1 MRLSTFLLWGLIALV
16 LLTCVESSPARS
28 SRSRSSSSS
37 SSRPAGRARS
47 FGVPRRIFVSR
58 PAPNIVINRPQPHPM
73 VAHPNI
79 LVRSPVRPA
88 FAAPVFRTRTN
99 TVYVPVA
106 SAPTTVT
113 NYVDPTTGQ
122 IMEQVVET
130 PSTSLWASLVTAFII
145 LALVIFCIVMAC
157 MMKNHR

>member
-37 SSRPAGRARS
+37 SSRPARPARN
-47 FGVPRRIFVSR
+47 FGAPRRIFVSR

-79 LVRSPVRPA
+79 LVRSPVRP
-88 FAAPVFRTRTN
+88 APVFRTRTN

-145 LALVIFCIVMAC
+145 LALVISCIVMAC
-157 MMKNHR
+157 IMKNHR

>member
-37 SSRPAGRARS
+37 SSRPAR
-47 FGVPRRIFVSR
+47 VPRRIFVSR

-79 LVRSPVRPA
+79 LVRSPVRP
-88 FAAPVFRTRTN
+88 APVFRTRTN

-145 LALVIFCIVMAC
+145 LALVISCIVMAC
-157 MMKNHR
+157 IMKNHR